1 MEALH
6 GYRTVRFARGHT
18 SDQTEQVLIERPL
31 QVVLNGTPFTV
42 LMHTP
47 GWERELVLGLLLN
60 EGLIHANQIPEIQ
73 FNTDSESLDRIAVTL
88 PGLNPNDVANKRA
101 LLSATS
107 CGICG
112 TRELDIPEGDA
123 LESAGL
129 SPDLLP
135 SLHAQM
141 RAHQPL
147 FDQTGGS
154 HAAALFDAGGN
165 LLVLAEDAGRHN
177 ATDKAIGRL
186 LDRGVLSKAHYLALS
201 GRVSYELISKAFRA
215 RIPVVASVSA
225 PTSMA
230 VDFALEWGIAL
241 LAFCREGRFT
251 RFA

>member
-1 MEALH
+1 MDALH
-6 GYRTVRFARGHT
+6 GYRTVRFQDDRT
-18 SDQTEQVLIERPL
+18 SDQTEHVLVERPL
-31 QVVLNGTPFTV
+31 QVLLNDTPFTV

-47 GWERELVLGLLLN
+47 GWERELALGLLLN
-60 EGLIHANQIPEIQ
+60 EGLIQAGQLPEIE
-73 FNTDSESLDRIAVTL
+73 FHTSVDSLDRIAVNL
-88 PGLNPNDVANKRA
+88 PGLNPKDVANKRA

-112 TRELDIPEGDA
+112 TRELEIPAGEA
-123 LESAGL
+123 LESAVI
-129 SPDLLP
+129 SAEVLP

>member
-1 MEALH
+1 MDALH
-6 GYRTVRFARGHT
+6 GYRTVRFQDDRT
-18 SDQTEQVLIERPL
+18 SEQTEHVLVERPL
-31 QVVLNGTPFTV
+31 QVLLNGTPFTV

-60 EGLIHANQIPEIQ
+60 EGLIQASQLPDIE
-73 FNTDSESLDRIAVTL
+73 FNTGANSLDRIAINL
-88 PGLNPNDVANKRA
+88 PGLNPKDVANKRA

-112 TRELDIPEGDA
+112 TRELEIPSGEA
-123 LESAGL
+123 LESAVI
-129 SPDLLP
+129 SAEVLP